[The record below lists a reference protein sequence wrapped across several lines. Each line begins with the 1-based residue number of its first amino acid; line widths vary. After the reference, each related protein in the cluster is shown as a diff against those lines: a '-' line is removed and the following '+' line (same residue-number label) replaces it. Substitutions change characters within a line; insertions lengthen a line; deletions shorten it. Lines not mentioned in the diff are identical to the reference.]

1 MKLNRKMERRA
12 MEQPQTPAQRL
23 DLAASQAEAERQ
35 QRAGAIASLVGA
47 DLNVN
52 LVRLLTDEYLEAHIN
67 TEVDVLLVGIAG
79 AGTVELD
86 GGNEPL
92 NAGSAIYVPK
102 NARRAIRANS
112 QGVTYLTC
120 HRRRGGLMPTPRN
133 ATRHG

>member
-1 MKLNRKMERRA
+1 
-12 MEQPQTPAQRL
+12 MEQPQTSAQRL
-23 DLAASQAEAERQ
+23 DLTTRQAEAEEQ
-35 QRAGAIASLVGA
+35 QRAGVIGSLVGA

-52 LVRLLTDEYLEAHIN
+52 LVRLLPDEYLEAHIN

-86 GGNEPL
+86 GGDQPL
-92 NAGSAIYVPK
+92 AAGSAVYIPK
-102 NARRAIRANS
+102 NARRGIRAGG

-133 ATRHG
+133 AARHG

>member
-1 MKLNRKMERRA
+1 MK
-12 MEQPQTPAQRL
+12 QPQISAQRL
-23 DLAASQAEAERQ
+23 DLTARQAEAEQQ

-52 LVRLLTDEYLEAHIN
+52 LVRLLPDESLEAHIN

-86 GGNEPL
+86 GGDEPL
-92 NAGSAIYVPK
+92 DAGNAIYVPK
-102 NARRAIRANS
+102 NTRRAIRAGS
-112 QGVTYLTC
+112 HGVTYLTC

-133 ATRHG
+133 APRPG

>member
-1 MKLNRKMERRA
+1 
-12 MEQPQTPAQRL
+12 MEQPQTSAQRL
-23 DLAASQAEAERQ
+23 DLAARQDEAEKR
-35 QRAGAIASLVGA
+35 QRAGVIGSLVGA

-52 LVRLLTDEYLEAHIN
+52 LVRLLPDEYFEAHIN

-79 AGTVELD
+79 AGMVELD
-86 GGNEPL
+86 GDDEPL
-92 NAGSAIYVPK
+92 DAGNAVYVPK
-102 NARRAIRANS
+102 NARRGIRAGS